1 MVELLNGKDDGP
13 LAGWAIVQSN
23 GLTLIGKVTIGPTVL
38 RIRGQVPGM
47 GPSGSDSGAYT
58 PRTLSPVFEMKTN
71 IMQGPRGENVA
82 VHPCFPVWL
91 LGVQEIGVPDGAIV
105 VPVESL
111 HKTDRRGLAKFVEQA
126 EQMMRALRAEQ
137 SGIKVARVMPPIPE
151 PRS

>member
-23 GLTLIGKVTIGPTVL
+23 GLTLIGKVVASPPMLMVTGP
-38 RIRGQVPGM
+38 R
-47 GPSGSDSGAYT
+47 SGEVVSYCRLA
-58 PRTLSPVFEMKTN
+58 PVFEMKTN

-91 LGVQEIGVPDGAIV
+91 LGVQEIDVPDGAIV

-137 SGIKVARVMPPIPE
+137 SGITVARTIPTVRE
-151 PRS
+151 PGS

>member
-23 GLTLIGKVTIGPTVL
+23 GLTLIGKVVASPPMLMVTGP
-38 RIRGQVPGM
+38 R
-47 GPSGSDSGAYT
+47 SGEVVSHYRLA
-58 PRTLSPVFEMKTN
+58 PVFEMKTN

-91 LGVQEIGVPDGAIV
+91 LGVQEIDIPDGAIV

-111 HKTDRRGLAKFVEQA
+111 HATDRRGLAKFVEQA
-126 EQMMRALRAEQ
+126 EEMMRGLRAEQ

>member
-23 GLTLIGKVTIGPTVL
+23 GLTLIGKVVASPPMLMVTGP
-38 RIRGQVPGM
+38 R
-47 GPSGSDSGAYT
+47 SGEVVSYCRLA
-58 PRTLSPVFEMKTN
+58 PVFEMKTN

-91 LGVQEIGVPDGAIV
+91 LGVQEIDIPDGAIV

-111 HKTDRRGLAKFVEQA
+111 HATDRRGLAKFVEQA
-126 EQMMRALRAEQ
+126 EEMMRGLRAEQ

>member
-23 GLTLIGKVTIGPTVL
+23 GLTLIGKVV
-38 RIRGQVPGM
+38 RSVPCQ
-47 GPSGSDSGAYT
+47 DHEK
-58 PRTLSPVFEMKTN
+58 LSPVFEMKTN

-91 LGVQEIGVPDGAIV
+91 LGVQEIDIPDGAIV

-137 SGIKVARVMPPIPE
+137 SGITVARTIPTVPE
-151 PRS
+151 PGS

>member
-13 LAGWAIVQSN
+13 LDGWAIVQSN
-23 GLTLIGKVTIGPTVL
+23 GLTLIGKVV
-38 RIRGQVPGM
+38 RSVPCQ
-47 GPSGSDSGAYT
+47 DHEK
-58 PRTLSPVFEMKTN
+58 LSPVFEMKTN
-71 IMQGPRGENVA
+71 IIQGPRGENVA

-91 LGVQEIGVPDGAIV
+91 LGVQQIDIPDGAIV

-111 HKTDRRGLAKFVEQA
+111 HATDRRGLAKFVEQA
-126 EQMMRALRAEQ
+126 EEMMRGLRAEQ

>member
-13 LAGWAIVQSN
+13 LVGWAIVQSN
-23 GLTLIGKVTIGPTVL
+23 GLTLIGKVAPPIWVRHMGEAEPRRLDGQPTK
-38 RIRGQVPGM
+38 
-47 GPSGSDSGAYT
+47 
-58 PRTLSPVFEMKTN
+58 LSPVFEMKTN

-91 LGVQEIGVPDGAIV
+91 LGVQEIDIPDGAIV

-111 HKTDRRGLAKFVEQA
+111 HATDRRGLAKFVEQA
-126 EQMMRALRAEQ
+126 EEMMRGLRAEQ

>member
-23 GLTLIGKVTIGPTVL
+23 GLTLIGKVVASPPMLMVTGP
-38 RIRGQVPGM
+38 RRGEVV
-47 GPSGSDSGAYT
+47 SHCRLA
-58 PRTLSPVFEMKTN
+58 PVFEMKTN

-91 LGVQEIGVPDGAIV
+91 LGVQEIDVPDGAIV

-137 SGIKVARVMPPIPE
+137 SGITVARTIPTVPE
-151 PRS
+151 PGS